1 MSVVGLDV
9 SDPSGGHYNP
19 PIEIL
24 TVCTGNVC
32 RSPMA
37 EALLRRELA
46 LQGVEATVSSAGLLR
61 PGMAAADEVIEL
73 MDARDLDLRTHQ
85 SQPITPE
92 LLAPMD
98 LVIGMAREHVRE
110 VVLMQPALFSRTFT
124 LKELVWRGR
133 EVGPRQADESFPG
146 WLGRL
151 APDRRPTEILGS
163 SDDDDIEDPIG
174 RRFAVFKKVAAEIE
188 TLTSEFVAMGW
199 SRDPV
204 PQ

>member
-1 MSVVGLDV
+1 
-9 SDPSGGHYNP
+9 
-19 PIEIL
+19 
-24 TVCTGNVC
+24 
-32 RSPMA
+32 MA
-37 EALLRRELA
+37 EALLRRELT
-46 LQGVEATVSSAGLLR
+46 LNGIDATVSSAGLLR
-61 PGMAAADEVIEL
+61 AGMQAADEVIEL
-73 MDARDLDLRTHQ
+73 MDARDLDLREHR

-133 EVGPRQADESFPG
+133 EVGPRRPDEPFPS
-146 WLGRL
+146 WLARL

-174 RRFAVFKKVAAEIE
+174 RRFAVFKKVTAEIE
-188 TLTSEFVAMGW
+188 TLTTEFVEMGW